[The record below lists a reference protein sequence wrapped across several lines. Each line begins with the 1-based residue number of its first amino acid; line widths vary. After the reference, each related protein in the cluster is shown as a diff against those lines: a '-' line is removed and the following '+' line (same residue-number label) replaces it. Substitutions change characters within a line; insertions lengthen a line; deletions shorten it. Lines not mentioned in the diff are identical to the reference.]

1 MAFKIYCKK
10 CGEKLPEDSKFCT
23 KCGTPVKSEATAEMV
38 VHRFEKDP
46 NLQDHWIKRVVAYF
60 IDSVIVSIAT
70 GILLVVA
77 LFPIFISD
85 PLGFFNLFNFQ
96 FAIGALA
103 VVYFTIA
110 EIFYG
115 TTFGKSLLGL
125 KVVTKSGEKL
135 VIEKAVIRNISKIIP
150 VLPLLD
156 VIGGVLTSTDLHQKY
171 SDRIANTTVISITD
185 SARI

>member
-23 KCGTPVKSEATAEMV
+23 KCGASVKSEATTETV

-46 NLQDHWIKRVVAYF
+46 HLQEHWIKRVIAYF

-96 FAIGALA
+96 FAVGALA
-103 VVYFTIA
+103 VVYFIVA
-110 EIFYG
+110 ETVYG
-115 TTFGKSLLGL
+115 TTIGKNVLGL
-125 KVVTKSGEKL
+125 KVVTTSGEKL
-135 VIEKAVIRNISKIIP
+135 VIEKAFIRNISKIIP

-156 VIGGVLTSTDLHQKY
+156 VIGGVLTSADLHQKY
-171 SDRIANTTVISITD
+171 SDRIANTTVISVTD
-185 SARI
+185 STRT